1 MSAGGMAQA
10 LSSKLQCCH
19 KKKRKEKKPERMY
32 FSEKEYV

>member
-19 KKKRKEKKPERMY
+19 KKKKKRKKNRKDV
-32 FSEKEYV
+32 F